1 MWLED
6 LLVFIAIGIGVFFI
20 GIPLIKLVKQLTP
33 KKRNPLAE
41 AKEKLEQARLEVEAA
56 KLNKEAEEVY
66 SYLYE
71 DVLNEEKN
79 EKQKKG

>member
-6 LLVFIAIGIGVFFI
+6 LLILIAMGVGVFFI

-33 KKRNPLAE
+33 KRRDPLAE
-41 AKEKLEQARLEVEAA
+41 AKEKLEQAKLEVQAA

-66 SYLYE
+66 SHLYE

-79 EKQKKG
+79 ENQKKG